1 MPYGHVSEKREQ
13 VTWSSTWVLANQTR
27 WVCARWVEMPQGDSM
42 PPRFCCDSSAN
53 CLDITQ
59 KGVHTLHEIDSHII
73 LLCPYGLSTL
83 SYVVSGIGT
92 MGGVP

>member
-1 MPYGHVSEKREQ
+1 
-13 VTWSSTWVLANQTR
+13 
-27 WVCARWVEMPQGDSM
+27 M
-42 PPRFCCDSSAN
+42 PPRFCCDSSAS
-53 CLDITQ
+53 CLNMTQ
-59 KGVHTLHEIDSHII
+59 KGVYTLHEIDSHII